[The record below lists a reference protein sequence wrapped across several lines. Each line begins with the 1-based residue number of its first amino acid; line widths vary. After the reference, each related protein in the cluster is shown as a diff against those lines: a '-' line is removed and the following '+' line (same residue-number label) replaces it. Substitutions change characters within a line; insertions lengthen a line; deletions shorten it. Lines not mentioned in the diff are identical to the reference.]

1 MEVANSDNAAAGG
14 GDERGRVPGDDD
26 RSPGCRR
33 GAAGEGATVSVLPA
47 RTDDRRRGARAGN
60 GRRAQPQPERKDG
73 HVAAG
78 GSGSVYVAASRPG
91 ELESR
96 EDVSVCV
103 RTL

>member
-26 RSPGCRR
+26 RPPGCRR
-33 GAAGEGATVSVLPA
+33 GTAGEGAAVSVLPA
-47 RTDDRRRGARAGN
+47 RTDDRGRGAQAGN

-78 GSGSVYVAASRPG
+78 GGGSVYVAASRPG
-91 ELESR
+91 ELER
-96 EDVSVCV
+96 ET
-103 RTL
+103 RR